1 LVIKIT
7 KLVARGAASETPKGR
22 ARAWANMGYQTK
34 AGATVEDQIREGIA
48 LREQILA
55 QADAIRATARE
66 IVQAFRAGRFLYV
79 FGNGGSAAD
88 AQHLAAELSGRFY
101 LDRDPLPAFALTVN
115 SSAVTA
121 IGNDYGYED
130 VFARQLRGCVKAG
143 DVVIGISTSGTSKN
157 VVKAMEV
164 AKKAGAK
171 TVALCGR
178 KGKPLA
184 QMSDHALTV
193 ESDDTARI
201 QEIHEMLFHLLCYE
215 VERAMFGS
223 R

>member
-1 LVIKIT
+1 
-7 KLVARGAASETPKGR
+7 
-22 ARAWANMGYQTK
+22 MGYQSK
-34 AGATVEDQIREGIA
+34 DAATIEDQIREGVR
-48 LREQILA
+48 LREAALA
-55 QADAIRATARE
+55 QADDVRAAANAIVEAC
-66 IVQAFRAGRFLYV
+66 RAGRFFYV

-88 AQHLAAELSGRFY
+88 AQHMAAELSGRFY

-121 IGNDYGYED
+121 IGNDYGYEE
-130 VFARQLRGCVKAG
+130 VFSRQLRGCVKPG
-143 DVVIGISTSGTSKN
+143 DVVLGISTSGTSKN

-171 TVALCGR
+171 TVAFCGR

-184 QMSDHALTV
+184 QMCDVALTV

-201 QEIHEMLFHLLCYE
+201 QEIHEMFFHLVCYE
-215 VERAMFGS
+215 VERALFGS
-223 R
+223 K